1 MKVKLKD
8 ITKQIFDGKHGGCSV
23 EKESSYYFMSVKDI
37 NGLVL
42 DYKNAMQIP
51 KKEFDEIFER
61 TNLEDGDILY
71 ANTGDTI
78 GKCVFNKNNK
88 LNKYTAFQKS
98 IAVIKP
104 NAEIVYPVYLYFKMK
119 YETPKLRAQANGS
132 GQKNLLLDTM
142 RNYEME
148 IHNYSEQIK
157 IASILEKIEQKIII
171 NGSII
176 YELESMAKTLY
187 DYWFLQFEFPNE
199 EGKPYK
205 SSGGKM
211 VYNEELQ
218 REIPEGWEVKTIG
231 DLVMRNNKKFDYKSV
246 QKNIDLSVM
255 PSDSIAVNQFN
266 SSKDFS
272 TNLFV
277 MNKGDILFGSIRPYL
292 HKACIAPCM
301 GTFAGTVYSYAVK
314 EGKDYNLVLTTLTRK
329 AFFDYAESC
338 CQGTKMPVVRNESI
352 LEYKLAYN
360 SKFAKL
366 FNDYVNIKD
375 SVPNLIMQ
383 NQELASLR
391 DFLLPMLMNGQVT
404 FK

>member
-1 MKVKLKD
+1 MIKVGLLSTCD
-8 ITKQIFDGKHGGCSV
+8 ITTGK
-23 EKESSYYFMSVKDI
+23 KDSNAAVI
-37 NGLVL
+37 NGKYPFFTCAPDPLSINTYCFDCDAILLAGNNAGGNFHCQRFKGKFDAYQRTYVL
-42 DYKNAMQIP
+42 TAKKGYDIDYLFYSLKINLKQYA
-51 KKEFDEIFER
+51 KKSQGSQTKFLTMKIIEDFDV
-61 TNLEDGDILY
+61 EDITYD
-71 ANTGDTI
+71 
-78 GKCVFNKNNK
+78 
-88 LNKYTAFQKS
+88 
-98 IAVIKP
+98 
-104 NAEIVYPVYLYFKMK
+104 
-119 YETPKLRAQANGS
+119 
-132 GQKNLLLDTM
+132 
-142 RNYEME
+142 
-148 IHNYSEQIK
+148 EQIK
-157 IASILEKIEQKIII
+157 LVSILKSVDSKIEINNKII
-171 NGSII
+171 N
-176 YELESMAKTLY
+176 ELESMAKTLY

-211 VYNEELQ
+211 VYNEELK
-218 REIPEGWEVKTIG
+218 REIPEGWEVKKIG

-314 EGKDYNLVLTTLTRK
+314 EEKDYNLILTTLTRK